1 MKYYNIMKIVKRENK
16 YELRLQLVKS
26 SFEIGIKPTAR
37 LFQCS
42 VRTVRKWRRRYDL
55 NGISGL
61 TEVSRKPHTMPNKCS
76 PEFEQYIIDLRK
88 QTKNRYG
95 GRKLIE
101 RFSITEHGKG
111 CIQRIVHDH
120 GLKRKMRTAKKKKHF
135 LWSTKKLYKA
145 FEKIQVDVKVLTDI
159 STYWPQFLNN
169 YHDYPR
175 YEVTAR
181 CCKTGAT
188 FVALMKRNTQANTG
202 AFMNLLGEHLKKHGF
217 DLSKITIQTDNGSEF
232 NAGGKKHV
240 GLTYFESIVAE
251 KYGMQLS
258 RIPPAAP
265 TFNSDVETF
274 HRLVEDEFYS
284 LEQYENLEDLKK
296 KLFTHMIDF
305 NYVRKNRNKAN
316 QTPWEILKQDLPNT
330 PRNALIF
337 PVVLVDEDQPALIR
351 ASIQR
356 NISRNTGYAF
366 STHGGHH
373 VSGPHIQQKISLHYQ
388 VNLSRYC
395 H

>member
-1 MKYYNIMKIVKRENK
+1 MKYYNIMKIVKSERK
-16 YELRLQLVKS
+16 YELRLQLVKA
-26 SFEIGIKPTAR
+26 SFEFGIKPTAR
-37 LFQCS
+37 LFKCS

-55 NGISGL
+55 TGISGL
-61 TEVSRKPHTMPNKCS
+61 VEISRKPHTMPNKCA
-76 PEFEQYIIDLRK
+76 PEFEQYIINLRK

-101 RFSITEHGKG
+101 RFSISEQGKG
-111 CIQRIVHDH
+111 CIQRIVHEH
-120 GLKRKMRTAKKKKHF
+120 GLKRKMRTKKKKRHF

-159 STYWPQFLNN
+159 STYYPQFLRN

-188 FVALMKRNTQANTG
+188 FVALMKRSNQANTA
-202 AFMNLLGEHLKKHGF
+202 AFMHLLGTHLKQNGF

-232 NAGGKKHV
+232 NAGGKKHI
-240 GLTYFESIVAE
+240 GLTHFESVVSE
-251 KYGMQLS
+251 TLGMQLS

-284 LEQYENLEDLKK
+284 LEQYENLEDMKK
-296 KLFTHMIDF
+296 KSFTYMIDF
-305 NYVRKNRNKAN
+305 NYVRKNRNKDN
-316 QTPWEILKQDLPNT
+316 QTPWEILKKEYPNA
-330 PRNALIF
+330 PRGSLVF
-337 PVVLVDEDQPALIR
+337 PVVLLDEDQPALIR
-351 ASIQR
+351 AKIQR
-356 NISRNTGYAF
+356 NISQNIGYYY
-366 STHGGHH
+366 SQHGGHH
-373 VSGPHIQQKISLHYQ
+373 VSGPHIQQNFLGQ
-388 VNLSRYC
+388 T
-395 H
+395 